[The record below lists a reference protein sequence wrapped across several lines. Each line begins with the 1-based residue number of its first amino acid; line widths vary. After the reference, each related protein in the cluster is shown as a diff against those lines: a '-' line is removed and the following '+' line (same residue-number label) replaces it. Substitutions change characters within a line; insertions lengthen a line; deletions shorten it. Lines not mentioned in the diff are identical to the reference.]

1 MCTAAAY
8 RTNTLYFGRTL
19 DNDITYG
26 EKVTVTPRNYPLIF
40 RYAGRIDSHFAV
52 IGMAHISK
60 GYPLYYDAMNEKGL
74 CMAGLNFIGNAVY
87 DKPIHEKNNI
97 AQFELIPWVLCRC
110 ENVKEAVELLETTN
124 ITDDSF
130 SENLPVSELHWI
142 IADGKQTVT
151 VEAVS
156 NGLHIYENPV
166 HVLTNNPPFDKQ
178 IFSLN
183 NYMHLSPYEPDNRFS
198 HAVPLTKYSRGMG
211 TMGMPGDL
219 SSQSR
224 FIRGAFTN
232 LNSAGYKTED
242 ENVNQFF
249 HILNTVEQTKG
260 CCVLGNGNFEYTVY
274 SSCCCADSGVY
285 YYTTYNNRQISAVSL
300 FKENIDSKNLIGYT
314 LNTIQNIYLHN

>member
-26 EKVTVTPRNYPLIF
+26 EKVTITPRNYPLIF

-87 DKPIHEKNNI
+87 GKPIHEKNNI

-110 ENVKEAVELLETTN
+110 ETVKEAVELLETTN

-156 NGLHIYENPV
+156 GGLHIYENPV

-198 HAVPLTKYSRGMG
+198 DTVPLTKYSRGMG

-232 LNSAGYKTED
+232 LNSARYKTED

-260 CCVLGNGNFEYTVY
+260 CCILGNGNFEFTLY

-285 YYTTYNNRQISAVSL
+285 YYTTYNNMAQLSSCTAMTAP
-300 FKENIDSKNLIGYT
+300 GAA
-314 LNTIQNIYLHN
+314 

>member
-26 EKVTVTPRNYPLIF
+26 EKITVTPRNYPLSF
-40 RYAGRIDSHFAV
+40 RYEGRIDSHFAV

-74 CMAGLNFIGNAVY
+74 CIAGLNFTGNAVY
-87 DKPIHEKNNI
+87 RKPVHEKNNI
-97 AQFELIPWVLCRC
+97 AQFELIPWILGKCKSV
-110 ENVKEAVELLETTN
+110 EDAVKLLKNTN

-130 SENLPVSELHWI
+130 SENLPVSQLHWI
-142 IADGKQTVT
+142 IADRKQTVT

-156 NGLHIYENPV
+156 DGLRIYENPA

-178 IFSLN
+178 LFSLN
-183 NYMHLSPYEPDNRFS
+183 NYMHLSPREPQNKFSDN
-198 HAVPLTKYSRGMG
+198 LNLEKYSRGMG
-211 TMGMPGDL
+211 AMGMPGDL

-224 FIRGAFTN
+224 FIRSAFAN
-232 LNSAGYKTED
+232 LNSVKYKTED
-242 ENVNQFF
+242 ESVNQFF
-249 HILNTVEQTKG
+249 HTMNTVEQTKG
-260 CCVLGNGNFEYTVY
+260 CCILDNGKYEFTVY
-274 SSCCCADSGVY
+274 TSCCCADSGIY
-285 YYTTYNNRQISAVSL
+285 YYTTYGNRQISAVSL
-300 FKENIDSKNLIGYT
+300 FKENIDGKNLIGYT